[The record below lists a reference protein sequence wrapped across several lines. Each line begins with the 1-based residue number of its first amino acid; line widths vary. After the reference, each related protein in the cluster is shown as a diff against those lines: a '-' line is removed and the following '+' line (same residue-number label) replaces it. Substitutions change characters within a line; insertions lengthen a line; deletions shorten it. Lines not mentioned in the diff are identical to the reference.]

1 MMNKFFNKLEKFILG
16 MKTKTIEVEHYSVFF
31 TTVDGK
37 EHCFNCFRFANP
49 KVIPCSIPEYIM
61 IDVRHD
67 GYLMDNDEI
76 MYPLQ
81 NIISIKW
88 VKDKT
93 KTITT
98 EMPANDWAWEV
109 FYD

>member
-1 MMNKFFNKLEKFILG
+1 MSKFFDKLIKSILG
-16 MKTKTIEVEHYSVFF
+16 MEEKTIEVEHYSVFF

-37 EHCFNCFRFANP
+37 EHCYNHYRFADP
-49 KVIPCSIPEYIM
+49 KVISCSVPEYIM
-61 IDVRHD
+61 IDVRHN
-67 GYLMDNDEI
+67 GYLEDNDEI
-76 MYPLQ
+76 IYPLQ

-88 VKDKT
+88 VKDET

-98 EMPANDWAWEV
+98 EMPSNEWAWTV

>member
-1 MMNKFFNKLEKFILG
+1 MSKFFDKLVKCILG
-16 MKTKTIEVEHYSVFF
+16 METKTIEVEHYSVFF

-37 EHCFNCFRFANP
+37 EYCYNHYRFADP
-49 KVIPCSIPEYIM
+49 KVISCSVPEYIM
-61 IDVRHD
+61 IDVRHN
-67 GYLMDNDEI
+67 GYLEDNDEI
-76 MYPLQ
+76 IYPLQ

-88 VKDKT
+88 VKDKV

-98 EMPANDWAWEV
+98 EMPSNEWAWTV